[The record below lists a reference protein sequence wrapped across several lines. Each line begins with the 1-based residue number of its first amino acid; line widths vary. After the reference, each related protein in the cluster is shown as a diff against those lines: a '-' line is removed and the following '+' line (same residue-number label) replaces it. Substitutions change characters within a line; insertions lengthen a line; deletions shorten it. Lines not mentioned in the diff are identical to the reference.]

1 MFFAARFNR
10 NHGLHRRHFSYY
22 IKFFYQKI
30 TQKSVFC
37 RTFLWKVGGSR
48 AAYNTAKR
56 TSSRAVHQ
64 ARSEAEKVALQKIDP
79 RSGDVYRLAKQ
90 MHRDN
95 QDVMGEKP
103 VKNDAGQL
111 SLDEEAKKE
120 AWREHYERLL
130 NVEFPWNP
138 EDLSEESPV
147 EGPSKPITL
156 EMITKAISKMASGKA
171 ARPSGIVAEMLKPVG
186 EAGAVEMRDLIED
199 IISEGC
205 IPTDWQE
212 SFIVN
217 LYKGKGGALNTGNY
231 RGLKLIE
238 QVMKVLEHVVEG
250 LIRQRVEID
259 EMQCGFMSG
268 CGTTDAIFI
277 VRQLQ
282 EKHLAANKPLYMAFV
297 DLEKAFDRVPRDV
310 IWWAMR
316 KLRIDEWLVCLVQ
329 SMFKDVRSRVR
340 VGYGYSEESGV
351 GVGVHQGSVLSPLL
365 FIIVLEAL
373 SREFRTGCPW
383 KLLCADDLMISA
395 KSMEE
400 LLVKVQT
407 WKTEMEKKGLHVN
420 MGKTKIMESGI
431 NLDVLKKSG
440 KYPCGVCQS
449 GVDSS
454 NAIFCGGCK
463 RWVHKKCSGIKGPLR
478 PDPEFRCAWCLG
490 TARAIDEREVSEV
503 DVGNEKLEVV
513 PEFYNLGDML
523 SAGGGCELAAITRC
537 KCAWGKFCQLFPLL
551 TNRHLPLL
559 TRGKMYSSCVR
570 SVMRHAAETW
580 AMKVDTLNRLRRN
593 DHAMIRW
600 ICNVR
605 TKDEV
610 SSDSLLTKLGIQD
623 LDVVLRT
630 VGWDG
635 LDM

>member
-1 MFFAARFNR
+1 
-10 NHGLHRRHFSYY
+10 
-22 IKFFYQKI
+22 
-30 TQKSVFC
+30 
-37 RTFLWKVGGSR
+37 
-48 AAYNTAKR
+48 
-56 TSSRAVHQ
+56 
-64 ARSEAEKVALQKIDP
+64 
-79 RSGDVYRLAKQ
+79 

-147 EGPSKPITL
+147 EGPSEPITL

-171 ARPSGIVAEMLKPVG
+171 AGPSGIVAEMLKPVG
-186 EAGAVEMRDLIED
+186 EAGAVEVRDLIED

-217 LYKGKGGALNTGNY
+217 LYKRKGDALNRGNY

-238 QVMKVLEHVVEG
+238 QVMKVLERVVEG
-250 LIRQRVEID
+250 LIRQRVEIN
-259 EMQCGFMSG
+259 EMQCGFISG
-268 CGTTDAIFI
+268 RGTTDAIFI

-316 KLRIDEWLVCLVQ
+316 KLGIDEWLVRLVQ
-329 SMFKDVRSRVR
+329 SMYKDVRSRVR
-340 VGYGYSEESGV
+340 VGDGYSEEFGV

-383 KLLCADDLMISA
+383 ELLYADDLMISA
-395 KSMEE
+395 ESMEE

-407 WKTEMEKKGLHVN
+407 WKTEMEKKGLRVN

-431 NLDVLKKSG
+431 NLDVLKNLESTPEVSVSQDLVALMQSSVVVASAGCIRNAVALREPCPLTLSSG
-440 KYPCGVCQS
+440 APDALGLLGLLMKEKFQRLRLETNSLKLSQS
-449 GVDSS
+449 S
-454 NAIFCGGCK
+454 AT
-463 RWVHKKCSGIKGPLR
+463 
-478 PDPEFRCAWCLG
+478 LG
-490 TARAIDEREVSEV
+490 TCSLQEVAASWLRSHTANV
-503 DVGNEKLEVV
+503 HGAS
-513 PEFYNLGDML
+513 
-523 SAGGGCELAAITRC
+523 SANC
-537 KCAWGKFCQLFPLL
+537 FPFSP
-551 TNRHLPLL
+551 TTMCPF
-559 TRGKMYSSCVR
+559 
-570 SVMRHAAETW
+570 
-580 AMKVDTLNRLRRN
+580 
-593 DHAMIRW
+593 
-600 ICNVR
+600 
-605 TKDEV
+605 
-610 SSDSLLTKLGIQD
+610 
-623 LDVVLRT
+623 
-630 VGWDG
+630 
-635 LDM
+635 